1 MTPTEAIGL
10 FCAGSLV
17 TLVALLSL
25 AWSRMTGFRIEVAGL
40 RLVDGDQSELD
51 RVKAHLD
58 TMTDGYGQME
68 RERDAAR
75 AGMDQLE
82 AALREVKGL

>member
-25 AWSRMTGFRIEVAGL
+25 AWSRVSGFRVEVAGL
-40 RLVDGDQSELD
+40 RLVDRDASAKDDLATIRSDYVSVLQ
-51 RVKAHLD
+51 
-58 TMTDGYGQME
+58 
-68 RERDAAR
+68 ERDAAR

-82 AALREVKGL
+82 AALREAKGNG

>member
-17 TLVALLSL
+17 TLVALLVL
-25 AWSRMTGFRIEVAGL
+25 AWSRMTGWRIEVSGL
-40 RLVDGDQSELD
+40 RLVDRDASAKGDLATLRSDYVL
-51 RVKAHLD
+51 AIA
-58 TMTDGYGQME
+58 
-68 RERDAAR
+68 ERDAAR

-82 AALREVKGL
+82 AALREVKG

>member
-1 MTPTEAIGL
+1 MMTPTEAIGL

-25 AWSRMTGFRIEVAGL
+25 AWSRVSGFRVEVAGL
-40 RLVDGDQSELD
+40 RLVDRDESAKDDLATIRSD
-51 RVKAHLD
+51 YVSAIA
-58 TMTDGYGQME
+58 
-68 RERDAAR
+68 ERDAAR

-82 AALREVKGL
+82 AALRERS

>member
-17 TLVALLSL
+17 TLVALLAL
-25 AWSRMTGFRIEVAGL
+25 AWSRVSGFRVELGGV
-40 RLVDGDQSELD
+40 RLVDKLSTHDED
-51 RVKAHLD
+51 RYMAAID
-58 TMTDGYGQME
+58 AAR

-82 AALREVKGL
+82 AALREAKGDTA

>member
-25 AWSRMTGFRIEVAGL
+25 AWSRVSGFRVEVSGL
-40 RLVDGDQSELD
+40 RLVDQDQSAKEDAAQLRAD
-51 RVKAHLD
+51 YVSAL
-58 TMTDGYGQME
+58 T
-68 RERDAAR
+68 ERDQAR
-75 AGMDQLE
+75 AAMDQLE
-82 AALREVKGL
+82 AALREVKG